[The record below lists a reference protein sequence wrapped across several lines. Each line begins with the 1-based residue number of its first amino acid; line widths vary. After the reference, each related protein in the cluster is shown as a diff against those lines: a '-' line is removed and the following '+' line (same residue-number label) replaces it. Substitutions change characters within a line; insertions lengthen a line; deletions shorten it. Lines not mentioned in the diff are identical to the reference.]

1 MQTTKTIM
9 MVDDSTSNLMIGR
22 DTLGGLYNVFT
33 LPSGEKLFALL
44 ERVLPDLI
52 LLDVDMPVMNGYDV
66 IRRLKGD
73 PRTVGIPV
81 IFLTGKDDLVSELE
95 GLTLGAVDYIT
106 KPFSPP
112 ILLKRVENHLL
123 LKRYHEN
130 LLEMVAAKTRTIT
143 GLQNALL
150 ATVAEVVEYRDPST
164 GRHIQRTQ
172 DYLRCLLDEV
182 RRRGIYKA
190 TVEAWDEEFVVHSA
204 LLHDVGNIFIPESI
218 LLKPGRLDA
227 QEFELVK
234 EHPRQ
239 GVAVIERIAKT
250 AAVREFLAHAKVFA
264 ESHHERWDGSGY
276 PAGLQGEEIPLQGRM
291 MAIVDVY
298 DALVS
303 ERPYKKGY
311 TRDVAED
318 IIRTGSGSQFDPLLV
333 EAFMARAD
341 DFARIAKGEPRTGP
355 SGDDAV
361 TLAESSVKGTKTA

>member
-1 MQTTKTIM
+1 MHAAKTIM

-22 DTLGGLYNVFT
+22 DTLGGLYNVFI

-52 LLDVDMPVMNGYDV
+52 LLDVDMPGMNGYDV

-123 LKRYHEN
+123 LKRYHDN
-130 LLEMVAAKTRTIT
+130 LLEMVAVKTRIIA

-150 ATVAEVVEYRDPST
+150 ATVAEVVEYRDPNT

-172 DYLRCLLDEV
+172 EYLRCLLDEM
-182 RRRGIYKA
+182 RRRCLYQAVAGG
-190 TVEAWDEEFVVHSA
+190 WDMDFVVHSA
-204 LLHDVGNIFIPESI
+204 LLHDVGKIFVPESI
-218 LLKPGRLDA
+218 LLKPGRLDDT
-227 QEFELVK
+227 EFERIK

-250 AAVREFLAHAKVFA
+250 AAVREFLAHAKIFA

-276 PAGLQGEEIPLQGRM
+276 PAGLKGEEIPLQGRL

-303 ERPYKKGY
+303 ARPYKNWY
-311 TRDVAED
+311 PHDVAVE
-318 IIRTGSGSQFDPLLV
+318 IIRTGRGSQFDPLLV
-333 EAFMARAD
+333 EAFLARER
-341 DFARIAKGEPRTGP
+341 DFALISPR
-355 SGDDAV
+355 
-361 TLAESSVKGTKTA
+361 